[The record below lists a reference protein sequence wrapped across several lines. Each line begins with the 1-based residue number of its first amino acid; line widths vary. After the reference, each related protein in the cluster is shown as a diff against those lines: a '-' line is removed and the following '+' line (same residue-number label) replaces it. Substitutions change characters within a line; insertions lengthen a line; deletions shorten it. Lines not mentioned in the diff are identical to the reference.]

1 MSGFNNYSSVNGLR
15 WSNKVT
21 VPWHSLSRRVY
32 PRTIDE
38 TLAWAEELWVHHG
51 VYTSAIKKAV
61 RYFMTDVEIFGEDVD
76 YEVRQ
81 KYQEFVRDS
90 FDINE
95 ELASIGDDFIGF
107 GNSFTSVYQP
117 FVRYLRCG
125 NCGFTAPLERVIE
138 DGSMK
143 WDSYTFSGNCPS
155 CRQGTT
161 WNHYDLFKRGADPKI
176 VRWPQQYMEVKA
188 HPISMTKQFK
198 INLPRYEDL
207 RRNVMQGDMLYLAET
222 PWEFIEAIRD
232 NRKLI
237 FENDEIFHM
246 AQPQTSVSQPQL
258 KGWGLPLFMAEFE
271 NVVLVM
277 LLDKYVEAIATDYLV
292 PFRVI
297 SPAAAQSGTK
307 TNPLLNLDMGDVMST
322 VRTMIDEHRRNPT
335 TWHTSP
341 MELNYQ
347 TLGGEASQLVP
358 VELLSYYRGQL
369 LSSMGIPG
377 SFFGK
382 NGGGGGQASA
392 AMKTASL
399 EFKLFEREW
408 QFFAD
413 QLNKW
418 FTWILKKQG
427 EQQSWEKAKGRI
439 VPISVVEDA
448 DLRQIKLEMA
458 AAGKVSE
465 TTAFRAIGMDWDYEQ
480 ERIIQEQ
487 AIQNRRMEE
496 AQKKQEEEG
505 ANRMALTVPPPG
517 AQMMQAEEEA
527 AMAAQGG
534 MPPGGAPPP
543 MPGQGAGIAA
553 SVPPPGAGPT
563 GMGATMDDLTAQAQ
577 NIAGQI
583 LTLDPTTRRSE
594 LINLKN
600 QNPTVHALVIQ
611 MIGDME
617 QQGAQMGV
625 QMMRQGQI

>member
-1 MSGFNNYSSVNGLR
+1 MYNNTSNSANGMR
-15 WSNKVT
+15 WGSKVT
-21 VPWHSLSRRVY
+21 VPWQSLSRSVY

-38 TLAWAEELWVHHG
+38 TLAWAEELWLHHG

-81 KYQEFVRDS
+81 KYQEFVADS

-107 GNSFTSVYQP
+107 GNSFTSVYAP
-117 FVRYLRCG
+117 FVRYLKCTG
-125 NCGFTAPLERVIE
+125 CGFSAPLERVME
-138 DGSMK
+138 TGSLK
-143 WDSYTFSGNCPS
+143 WDSYKFAGNCPS
-155 CRQGTT
+155 CQAGTH
-161 WNHYDLFKRGADPKI
+161 WEHYDLFKRGAKPAI
-176 VRWPQQYMEVKA
+176 TRWPTQYMEIKE
-188 HPISMTKQFK
+188 HPISKTKQFK

-207 RRNVMQGDMLYLAET
+207 RRNIMQGDMMYLSET

-237 FENDEIFHM
+237 FFEDEIFHM
-246 AQPQTSVSQPQL
+246 AQPQTAVSQPEL

-271 NVVLVM
+271 NVVLCM
-277 LLDKYVEAIATDYLV
+277 LLDKYTEAIATDYLV

-297 SPAAAQSGTK
+297 SPAAANSSAP

-341 MELNYQ
+341 MALEYQ

-358 VELLSYYRGQL
+358 VELLGYYRSQL
-369 LSSMGIPG
+369 LSSMGIP
-377 SFFGK
+377 SAFYDAGK
-382 NGGGGGQASA
+382 SGGGQGSA
-392 AMKTASL
+392 AMKTASF
-399 EFKLFEREW
+399 EFKLFERQW

-427 EQQSWEKAKGRI
+427 QQQSWEKAKGRVI
-439 VPISVVEDA
+439 PVSVVEDA

-465 TTAFRAIGMDWDYEQ
+465 STAFRSIGMDWDYEQ

-496 AQKKQEEEG
+496 AQKKQEDEG
-505 ANRMALTVPPPG
+505 ANRQALAIPSPG
-517 AQMMQAEEEA
+517 MQMMQQEEQA

-534 MPPGGAPPP
+534 GAPMPPGGAP
-543 MPGQGAGIAA
+543 M
-553 SVPPPGAGPT
+553 PPGGGMAPPAPSG
-563 GMGATMDDLTAQAQ
+563 GMGATMDDLTAQAEQ
-577 NIAGQI
+577 LASQI
-583 LTLDPTTRRSE
+583 ITMDPTTRRSE
-594 LINLKN
+594 LVNLKH
-600 QNPTVHALVIQ
+600 QDPTVHALVTQ

-625 QMMRQGQI
+625 QMTRQGQM

>member
-1 MSGFNNYSSVNGLR
+1 M
-15 WSNKVT
+15 
-21 VPWHSLSRRVY
+21 
-32 PRTIDE
+32 DE
-38 TLAWAEELWVHHG
+38 TLAWAEELWLHHG

-61 RYFMTDVEIFGEDVD
+61 RYFMTDVEIFGDDVD

-81 KYQEFVRDS
+81 KYEEFVKDS

-107 GNSFTSVYQP
+107 GNSFTSVYAP
-117 FVRYLRCG
+117 FVRYLKCS
-125 NCGFTAPLERVIE
+125 NCGFSAPLERVME
-138 DGSMK
+138 EGALR
-143 WDSYTFSGNCPS
+143 WDSYKFTGQCPS
-155 CRQGTT
+155 CKSNNT
-161 WNHYDLFKRGADPKI
+161 WSHYDLFKRGANPKI
-176 VRWPQQYMEVKA
+176 VRWPTQYMEVKE
-188 HPISMTKQFK
+188 HPISRTKQFK

-207 RRNVMQGDMLYLAET
+207 RRNIMQGDALYLAET

-237 FENDEIFHM
+237 FNDDELFHM
-246 AQPQTSVSQPQL
+246 AQPQTAVSQPQL

-297 SPAAAQSGTK
+297 SPAAANSGAP

-358 VELLSYYRGQL
+358 VELLSYYRSQL
-369 LSSMGIPG
+369 LSSMGIP
-377 SFFGK
+377 SAFYNAK
-382 NGGGGGQASA
+382 AGGGQGNA
-392 AMKTASL
+392 AMKSASM
-399 EFKLFEREW
+399 EFKLFERQW

-418 FTWILKKQG
+418 FTWILKKEG
-427 EQQSWEKAKGRI
+427 EQKSWEKAKGRI

-465 TTAFRAIGMDWDYEQ
+465 TTAFRAIGMSWDYEQ

-505 ANRMALTVPPPG
+505 ANRMALTIPPPG
-517 AQMMQAEEEA
+517 AQMMQAEEQA

-534 MPPGGAPPP
+534 APPP
-543 MPGQGAGIAA
+543 GAMVPPPPGQGAGIAA
-553 SVPPPGAGPT
+553 AVPPPGAGPT
-563 GMGATMDDLTAQAQ
+563 GMGATMDDLTSQAQ

-583 LTLDPTTRRSE
+583 LTLDPATRRSE
-594 LINLKN
+594 LVNLKH
-600 QNPTVHALVIQ
+600 QNPTVHALVTQ

-617 QQGAQMGV
+617 QQAAQMGV
-625 QMMRQGQI
+625 QMARQGQM